1 MDALTNRVTHTE
13 NRSLQVR
20 AGTEVRDGTKELG
33 AMELEMT
40 QSSHRHLLLHR
51 VAVLVTAS
59 EDRVRIHSQLHSI
72 LVLFGSS
79 LLQNSL

>member
-1 MDALTNRVTHTE
+1 
-13 NRSLQVR
+13 
-20 AGTEVRDGTKELG
+20 
-33 AMELEMT
+33 MELEMT

-79 LLQNSL
+79 LL